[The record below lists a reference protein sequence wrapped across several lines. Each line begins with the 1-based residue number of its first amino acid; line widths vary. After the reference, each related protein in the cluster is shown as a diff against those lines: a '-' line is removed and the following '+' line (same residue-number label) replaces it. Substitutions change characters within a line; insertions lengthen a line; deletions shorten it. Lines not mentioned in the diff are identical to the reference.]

1 MQPPITAKILET
13 ISNGGWHR
21 LKEVAENVKAS
32 VEDVTDRV
40 NTLSETGILVY
51 DEKTDKV
58 KLSPWLLELEETA
71 ETTGKKSTVGS
82 IILPPEGQVSI
93 QNIVIS
99 NFLDKPVELGIR
111 TDTKLR
117 EISISKAE

>member
-1 MQPPITAKILET
+1 VQSPIAGKILET
-13 ISNGGWHR
+13 IRNGGWHR
-21 LKEVAENVKAS
+21 LKDVAENLKAS
-32 VEDVTDRV
+32 VEDITDEVT
-40 NTLSETGILVY
+40 TLSESGVLVY
-51 DEKTDKV
+51 DEKANRV
-58 KLSPWLLELEETA
+58 KLSQWLMELEEKA
-71 ETTGKKSTVGS
+71 EAAGKKSAVGS

-99 NFLDKPVELGIR
+99 NFLDKPIELGIR

>member
-1 MQPPITAKILET
+1 MQPLSTVKILDM

-21 LKEVAENVKAS
+21 LKDVAESLKASLEEVADK
-32 VEDVTDRV
+32 V
-40 NTLSETGILVY
+40 NTLSESGILVY

-58 KLSPWLLELEETA
+58 KLSPWLLEIEEKA
-71 ETTGKKSTVGS
+71 EAAGKKSAVGS

-99 NFLDKPVELGIR
+99 NFLDKAVELGIR